1 MFDFSNY
8 SAKSKDDDSKKIVI
22 CKMKDETAGLKPK
35 MYCFCQMKVV
45 SLKKAKGMNEN
56 NVAAM
61 IHNEYKDNF
70 LNNKCLRHWK
80 NRIQSKNHGIE
91 NYEINSFFYH
101 TLMIK

>member
-1 MFDFSNY
+1 
-8 SAKSKDDDSKKIVI
+8 
-22 CKMKDETAGLKPK
+22 
-35 MYCFCQMKVV
+35 
-45 SLKKAKGMNEN
+45 MNEN

-80 NRIQSKNHGIE
+80 NRIQSKNHGIG
-91 NYEINSFFYH
+91 NYEINSFFFH

>member
-1 MFDFSNY
+1 
-8 SAKSKDDDSKKIVI
+8 
-22 CKMKDETAGLKPK
+22 
-35 MYCFCQMKVV
+35 MKVV